1 MIVAASPLAG
11 LLAAFALVAGPF
23 AFALD
28 YAHRYPAHVGGLVLL
43 DSMHPRQANAFARMD
58 PLLAVVP
65 APARTGLAEL
75 FFDPTDGKPAEQ
87 ARQFVRDV
95 AEMPAELDRAA
106 KLTSL
111 RDRPLA
117 VVTAGTGYAAGWPRQ
132 QDDLAML
139 SSNSVHRTVA
149 GSTHASLV
157 DDENDA
163 AQSSRAIRDVVTAV
177 RTEHG

>member
-1 MIVAASPLAG
+1 V
-11 LLAAFALVAGPF
+11 
-23 AFALD
+23 
-28 YAHRYPAHVGGLVLL
+28 VLL
-43 DSMHPRQANAFARMD
+43 DSMHPRQANAFAGRD

-75 FFDPTDGKPAEQ
+75 CFDPTDGTPAEQ

-106 KLTSL
+106 KLT
-111 RDRPLA
+111 RPPRPAL
-117 VVTAGTGYAAGWPRQ
+117 GRRHRRTGYAQGWPRQ